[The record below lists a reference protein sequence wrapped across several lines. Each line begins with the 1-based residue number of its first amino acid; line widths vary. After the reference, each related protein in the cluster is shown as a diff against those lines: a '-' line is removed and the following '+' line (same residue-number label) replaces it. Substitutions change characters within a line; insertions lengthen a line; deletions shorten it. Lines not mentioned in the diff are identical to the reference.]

1 MKTLEEFKKLV
12 VDALE
17 MQTEL
22 DYVITHELGTAE
34 ARQNL
39 KSAGEEVMDAYKEAL
54 DENLRG
60 VQEVGSHLRRGNS
73 RCS

>member
-1 MKTLEEFKKLV
+1 MKTEEEFKKLV

-39 KSAGEEVMDAYKEAL
+39 KSAGTEIMDAYKEAL
-54 DENLRG
+54 REIENLEWYLSRARESRG
-60 VQEVGSHLRRGNS
+60 
-73 RCS
+73 